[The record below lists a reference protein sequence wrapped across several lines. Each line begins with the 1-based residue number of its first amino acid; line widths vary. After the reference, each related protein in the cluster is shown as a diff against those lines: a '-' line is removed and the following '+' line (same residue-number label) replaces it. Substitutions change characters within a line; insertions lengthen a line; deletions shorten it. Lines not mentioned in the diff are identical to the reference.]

1 MELKNTEISP
11 QNTIALMGNPNVG
24 KSTVFNALTGMK
36 QHTGNWAGKTV
47 ETAIGYFKNNST
59 TYKMVDLPG
68 TYSLFTHSAEESVAR
83 DFLCFEDI
91 DKTVVVCSA
100 GCLERSLILA
110 LQCMEIKN
118 NVIICVNL
126 LDEAENL
133 GLKIDLEK
141 LSEILGVKV
150 VGTVARNKKS
160 LSGLIESLNCKEN
173 KTDFKIEYPEIIEN
187 AIEIIEKSLE
197 NFDFNI
203 NKRFLSLR
211 ILEQNRSFLK
221 NVKLSNGRAIM
232 EIPEINS
239 ALLEAWDF
247 LKKEGLYE
255 NRISDFIASAV
266 VKKAEKTAGEVI
278 SETKSRYSKRTELAD
293 KILTHKFLGFFV
305 MLLGLCLVFWI
316 TIYGANYLSNGLSFL
331 FSYIEKL
338 LESFLNFL
346 KLPNLI
352 KDIIIDGAFRVTSW
366 VISVMLPPMAIFF
379 PLFTFLEDIGY
390 LPRIAYNLDE
400 PFNRCRSC
408 GKQALTMCMGFGCNA
423 AGVTGCRIIDSK
435 RDRILAIVTNS
446 LVPCNGR
453 FPAIIA
459 IISMFIV
466 TLGGF
471 FGSLLEALV
480 LTLVIM
486 LGVFFTLISTKIL
499 SSTLF
504 KGTPS
509 AFTLE
514 MPPYRKP
521 QILKILVRSLLD
533 RTAFVLGRAVTVAIP
548 AGIIIWLFAN
558 IKIEN
563 LSLLAHISAFLDPF
577 ATLLGLDGVI
587 LLAFILGLPANEIVI
602 PIIIMGYLSASSL
615 TDLPSLNIMKDI
627 FIQNGWTIKTAINFI
642 IFCLFHWP
650 CSTTLMTI
658 KKETGS
664 LRLAC
669 LSALLPTLIGI
680 LLCFLINLIF

>member
-1 MELKNTEISP
+1 MELKK
-11 QNTIALMGNPNVG
+11 TIALMGNPNVG

-47 ETAIGYFKNNST
+47 ETATGYFKSNST
-59 TYKMVDLPG
+59 TYEMTDLPG

-83 DFLCFEDI
+83 DFLCFENS

-100 GCLERSLILA
+100 SCLERSLILA

-118 NVIICVNL
+118 DVIICVNL
-126 LDEAENL
+126 LDEAERM
-133 GLKIDLEK
+133 GYKIDLEK
-141 LSEILGVKV
+141 LSEILNVRV

-160 LSGLIESLNCKEN
+160 LSNLIENLNYKDT
-173 KTDFKIEYPEIIEN
+173 KSDFKIEYPKIIEN
-187 AIEIIEKSLE
+187 AIKIIENTLG

-211 ILEQNRSFLK
+211 ILEQNRSFLEK
-221 NVKLSNGRAIM
+221 VKLQNGKSVM
-232 EIPEINS
+232 EISEIKAS
-239 ALLEAWDF
+239 LSEALDY

-266 VKKAEKTAGEVI
+266 VEKAEKTASEVI
-278 SETKSRYSKRTELAD
+278 SKTQSQYLKRTETAD
-293 KILTHKFLGFFV
+293 KILTHKFSGFGI

-331 FSYIEKL
+331 FSYIENF
-338 LESFLNFL
+338 LESFFDFI

-352 KDIIIDGAFRVTSW
+352 KDIIIDGAFKVTSW
-366 VISVMLPPMAIFF
+366 VVSVMLPPMAIFF

-400 PFNRCRSC
+400 PFNRCKSC

-435 RDRILAIVTNS
+435 RDRILAIITNS

-459 IISMFIV
+459 IISMFLV

-471 FGSLLEALV
+471 FGSLLEAFV

-486 LGVFFTLISTKIL
+486 LSVAFTLISTKIL
-499 SSTLF
+499 SATLF

-533 RTAFVLGRAVTVAIP
+533 RTAFVLGRAVTVAVP

-558 IKIEN
+558 VKIGD

-664 LRLAC
+664 LKLAVF
-669 LSALLPTLIGI
+669 SALLPTLIGI